1 MEWFSAKMSFE
12 VSEEERRELEYATQF
27 FDFTPDSFVD
37 TVSFTATDILE
48 EELNVSGR
56 NDDTNA
62 DTDTDNYYDKYCFV
76 ITLPSSS

>member
-1 MEWFSAKMSFE
+1 MSFE

-56 NDDTNA
+56 NYDTNA
-62 DTDTDNYYDKYCFV
+62 NTDNYYNKYCFV